1 MSQATTGVE
10 KFLLSYIYYEYWGKI
25 YFQSG
30 GSEAEKFIAELIAEE
45 FLPRKNPN
53 FNRVVEGFASAL
65 QGLRDKGLIEIRGY
79 EVVLTD
85 AGKAIAT
92 QMKQEEY
99 KELKKRFSKV

>member
-45 FLPRKNPN
+45 FLPRRIPILTVWLKDSRRL
-53 FNRVVEGFASAL
+53 FRGLETRAS
-65 QGLRDKGLIEIRGY
+65 
-79 EVVLTD
+79 
-85 AGKAIAT
+85 
-92 QMKQEEY
+92 
-99 KELKKRFSKV
+99 